1 MGNLIIKEV
10 SRIESVEVQKSI
22 TIESGSRYTI
32 SSSYGYAG
40 IGPGKIAVM
49 DISRKGSSVALDN
62 TIESWVDSAPG
73 DREELES
80 GIWVSYVYLVGDD
93 RDINYL
99 PLETFIDHIS
109 VQ

>member
-10 SRIESVEVQKSI
+10 SRIESIEVQKSI

-40 IGPGKIAVM
+40 IGSGKIAVENL
-49 DISRKGSSVALDN
+49 SRKGSSVGLDN
-62 TIESWVDSAPG
+62 AIESWVDSVPCARG
-73 DREELES
+73 ELES
-80 GIWVSYVYLVGDD
+80 GIWVSYVYLEGYD